1 MTANISMHTD
11 TSELHL
17 RPHHLLCLQ
26 TFIGRGY
33 SEDFVEHMTLVK
45 RQLADDPGTPITLVH
60 GADDLCTHCP
70 NCIEGRCISEKPAIF
85 DWLVEEKLK
94 SCKQSTELFSDSG
107 SLRGIPEELLVS
119 EEILTIYCPGCEWK
133 EICSRVLRR
142 LSKTEY
148 IEYN

>member
-1 MTANISMHTD
+1 MTANISMHTY

-70 NCIEGRCISEKPAIF
+70 NCIEDRCISEKPAIF

-133 EICSRVLRR
+133 EICAESSGVYQ
-142 LSKTEY
+142 KQN
-148 IEYN
+148 I